1 MNTKAPPPP
10 PPPPAATAKSAPPPS
25 PKGTGAEIDASK
37 FAPKSG
43 RRRRADRVFIY
54 GPKKSA
60 KTSLVRNKEAAGDRV
75 LYLDIERSGEDH
87 DFRSYIDNIDRF
99 DELLS
104 ILRSPIVKEYDTI
117 AVDTLTELQEM
128 IEQHIIANCSKYGM
142 DEAVGMESWGYGKA
156 YTFMFDLFLE
166 FLGALDALYESGKDI
181 VLVAHA
187 FKVME
192 KNPSGEDWLKWKP
205 RLQDSTKCNIQE
217 RVMEWADHVVF
228 IKPDVAVNSKTHKG
242 KGGMSLMIHTQPAA
256 GYEAGSRT
264 LNEDM
269 PYPEGSAD
277 LWTQLKGHHNGMA

>member
-1 MNTKAPPPP
+1 MNVRQALQQRQAEGRPIRVG
-10 PPPPAATAKSAPPPS
+10 A
-25 PKGTGAEIDASK
+25 TGADWMGSGFVAQMAHVPGMVVAVLAHDDIAAARDA
-37 FAPKSG
+37 FLRTG
-43 RRRRADRVFIY
+43 V
-54 GPKKSA
+54 
-60 KTSLVRNKEAAGDRV
+60 AAGDIVEASAAGPATDAIRAGKRV
-75 LYLDIERSGEDH
+75 VTGDVGLAAQLATVDIVADVT
-87 DFRSYIDNIDRF
+87 F
-99 DELLS
+99 
-104 ILRSPIVKEYDTI
+104 SPATG
-117 AVDTLTELQEM
+117 AQT
-128 IEQHIIANCSKYGM
+128 A
-142 DEAVGMESWGYGKA
+142 EACIRH
-156 YTFMFDLFLE
+156 
-166 FLGALDALYESGKDI
+166 GKDI